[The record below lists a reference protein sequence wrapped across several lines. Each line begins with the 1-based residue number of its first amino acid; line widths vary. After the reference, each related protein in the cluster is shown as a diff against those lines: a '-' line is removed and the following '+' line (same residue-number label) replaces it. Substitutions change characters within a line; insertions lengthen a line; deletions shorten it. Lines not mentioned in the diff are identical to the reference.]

1 MTVVP
6 REAILF
12 DLLLNP
18 GLMTADSG
26 LVQWTDPVPAS
37 YTVYI

>member
-6 REAILF
+6 REAIRF

-18 GLMTADSG
+18 GRIAADSG
-26 LVQWTDPVPAS
+26 RVQRTDPVPAS